1 MGVAISIKFF
11 SSKDLPC
18 DYKSK
23 LFIGRWKRKVTDSL
37 KHALVC
43 SYFQEGECK
52 YEPKRNI

>member
-23 LFIGRWKRKVTDSL
+23 LFIGRWKRKVTDS
-37 KHALVC
+37 KQA
-43 SYFQEGECK
+43 E
-52 YEPKRNI
+52 